1 MRIKDFSF
9 ENLSFIF
16 TCVKEPSA
24 IELKCSRILPIRRH
38 RPERDGSLALTQE
51 DIKSYENLKKFH
63 IKNILLYL
71 LYLHII
77 FVSRDIIRKTLRLV
91 ACTESSK
98 GSVYLLTVQLSVELL
113 TKRPLPIDWLP
124 DCREQDP
131 TRDYCL
137 LVRRKLSLTNSLGI
151 IWRRNGF

>member
-16 TCVKEPSA
+16 PCVKEPSA
-24 IELKCSRILPIRRH
+24 IEFKCSRILPIWRH
-38 RPERDGSLALTQE
+38 RPERDGSLSLTQE
-51 DIKSYENLKKFH
+51 DIKSYENLIKIQF
-63 IKNILLYL
+63 KNILLYL
-71 LYLHII
+71 HII
-77 FVSRDIIRKTLRLV
+77 LISRDIIRKTLRLV
-91 ACTESSK
+91 ACTKSSK

-124 DCREQDP
+124 DCREQDL